1 MIRLA
6 CALALAVFGYSA
18 KAQADTV
25 IGIYAGADF
34 WQSESSGRFANN
46 DPMQAF
52 TFADRSQ
59 QAYYLAFEHFV
70 PVLPNVRVQHAAV
83 KVFGEAT
90 LTENFQFAGSV
101 FPSASQLDSSL
112 SLRTTDY
119 IFYYELFDNPL
130 LALDLGVGAKN
141 IQGDV
146 AVTQAQLTGTQP
158 LNQWLPMLYT
168 ATQVSILA
176 TGFDVFASGSLSG
189 DSDSQF
195 YDVQAGLA
203 YQFTETILLNARFKL
218 GVRAMEL
225 QFSDLDN
232 LDADVSIKGIFAGIE
247 LHF

>member
-1 MIRLA
+1 MTRFS
-6 CALALAVFGYSA
+6 CALVLAAFGFSA
-18 KAQADTV
+18 QAQADTI

-34 WQSESSGRFANN
+34 WQSESTGRFANN
-46 DPMQAF
+46 DPMQTFA
-52 TFADRSQ
+52 FADRSQ
-59 QAYYLAFEHFV
+59 QAYYLAVEHFV
-70 PVLPNVRVQHAAV
+70 PVLPNFRVQYAEV
-83 KVFGEAT
+83 KTFGEAT
-90 LTENFQFAGSV
+90 LTENFQFSGSV
-101 FPSASQLDSSL
+101 FPSGSQLASAL
-112 SLRTTDY
+112 SLRNTDY

-130 LALDLGVGAKN
+130 LALDVGVGAKN
-141 IQGDV
+141 IKGNA
-146 AVTQAQLTGTQP
+146 AVTQAQLTGAQP

-176 TGFDVFASGSLSG
+176 TGFDIFASGTLSG

-225 QFSDLDN
+225 QFADLDN
-232 LDADVSIKGIFAGIE
+232 LDADISIKGVFAGIE

>member
-34 WQSESSGRFANN
+34 WQSESSGQFANTE
-46 DPMQAF
+46 PMQKFA
-52 TFADRSQ
+52 FADRSQ

-83 KVFGEAT
+83 KIFGEAT

-101 FPSASQLDSSL
+101 FSTDSQLDASL
-112 SLRTTDY
+112 SLRNTDY
-119 IFYYELFDNPL
+119 ILYYELFDNPL
-130 LALDLGVGAKN
+130 LAFDLGVGVKHVKGNA
-141 IQGDV
+141 
-146 AVTQAQLTGTQP
+146 AVTQAQLTGRQP

-189 DSDSQF
+189 DTDSQF

-203 YQFTETILLNARFKL
+203 YQFTDTILLNARIKL

-225 QFSDLDN
+225 QFADLDN
-232 LDADVSIKGIFAGIE
+232 LDADVSIKGVFAGIE